1 MLKIRIYN
9 FEMIVFEMIITSHSL
24 RMRSSKKYLVWP
36 IMTQNGAHVVEM
48 WRSQTTKVMK
58 IQF

>member
-1 MLKIRIYN
+1 MLNICIYN
-9 FEMIVFEMIITSHSL
+9 FEMIVFKMIRTLHSL

-36 IMTQNGAHVVEM
+36 IMIQNGAHVVEM

-58 IQF
+58 VQF